1 MENTESSLFCL
12 DVNIQKG
19 ISTFLPAL
27 VYDKDGNEVEVEEVL
42 PEYGLLKGIYY
53 NKKGKIISGAKIYLR
68 NYGSV
73 VTDSNGAFAFEEI
86 EPGQYD
92 LYTILDNGEEYVLRT
107 VEISANKGIQIKVM
121 EPIIKE
127 KAEEDNNTWII
138 IAIIVGSAILLIEVA
153 LTVVLVIKK
162 KKVLKIK

>member
-1 MENTESSLFCL
+1 M
-12 DVNIQKG
+12 
-19 ISTFLPAL
+19 
-27 VYDKDGNEVEVEEVL
+27 
-42 PEYGLLKGIYY
+42 
-53 NKKGKIISGAKIYLR
+53 R

-73 VTDSNGAFAFEEI
+73 VTDSNGAFAIEEI

-138 IAIIVGSAILLIEVA
+138 IAIIAGSAILLIEVA